1 MIPGMADHGGADG
14 TTGSGQQSRLA
25 EYAEA
30 ARNAVP
36 PITQT
41 VSATVPGD
49 VPPVEGPSGDSAS
62 VAAARREFAALVGE
76 FRRTAVLVPLDE
88 DDVPL
93 TGDHGGVRWIYAF
106 TDEAALAR
114 FAMARGQQTPEWAY
128 RRVLGARL
136 LDVGV
141 PAAGVPCGVAV
152 DVGSDDAVL
161 LPPVSG
167 VVPEAV
173 AVDAD
178 GDGDGE
184 EPR

>member
-1 MIPGMADHGGADG
+1 MADHGGADG
-14 TTGSGQQSRLA
+14 TTGSGQRSRLA

-30 ARNAVP
+30 ARNAAP
-36 PITQT
+36 PVTET
-41 VSATVPGD
+41 ARATAPGD
-49 VPPVEGPSGDSAS
+49 VPPAEGPSADSAS
-62 VAAARREFAALVGE
+62 VTAARREFAALVGE
-76 FRRTAVLVPLDE
+76 FRRTAVLVPLDG

-106 TDEAALAR
+106 TDEAALAG
-114 FAMARGQQTPEWAY
+114 FAMARGQQTREWAY

-178 GDGDGE
+178 GNGDGE
-184 EPR
+184 ESR